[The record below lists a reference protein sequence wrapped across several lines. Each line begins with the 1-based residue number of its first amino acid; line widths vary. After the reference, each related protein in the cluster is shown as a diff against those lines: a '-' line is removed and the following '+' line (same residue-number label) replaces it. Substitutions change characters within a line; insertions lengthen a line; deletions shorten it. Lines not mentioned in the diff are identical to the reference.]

1 LLGRSARGARL
12 ALGLLLRLLRSLRSC
27 KRLLRSLRL
36 GLQRLEHFQ
45 RELDVALLALER
57 IDLLA
62 LDRERIEQDPNLSL
76 LRTGDAPELL
86 DVLLAIEIDH
96 DSFRSRCRIRNK
108 SFSLDR

>member
-1 LLGRSARGARL
+1 
-12 ALGLLLRLLRSLRSC
+12 
-27 KRLLRSLRL
+27 
-36 GLQRLEHFQ
+36 
-45 RELDVALLALER
+45 

-108 SFSLDR
+108 SFSLDRDRRQRSPVEKRAAFDEECQLTLREPYDLAVVTPQLCEAAALEALHEDA